1 MSESRAH
8 RVVIVG
14 GGFGG
19 LFAARFLKRAH
30 VDVTVIDRRNH
41 HLFQPLLYQVATGIL
56 SEGEVAPP
64 IRGILRRHRNVRV
77 EQATATGLDLTA
89 RVVTAARPD
98 GSART
103 YPYDSLVVAAGA
115 GQSYFGHDEFSR
127 WAPGMKTINDA
138 LELRGRIFGAF
149 EMAESEDDPGAR
161 RAWLT
166 FVVVGGGAT
175 GVEIAGQIAELA
187 RHALRGDFRQINP
200 ADAKVLLFD
209 GGKEILANFGDRL
222 SAKAA
227 SELER
232 LGVEIQCQNI
242 VTGVDAFGVEVK
254 GPDGTVQ
261 RVPSRVKVWAA
272 GVQASPLAALLAD
285 GSGANCDRAGRI
297 EVLPDCTLPGH
308 PEVFAIGDMM
318 ALNQLPGVAEV
329 AMQSGIHAANTIKRR
344 LSGKQSVPFKYRD
357 LGSMATISRF
367 RAVVSFKGLRLSGF
381 PGWLMWLV
389 VHITFLTGFKNR
401 FTSLLHW
408 ANTFLG
414 GQRAER
420 TITFRQVMARVA
432 IDQAGGDKFMQ
443 ALIPIPGTGTEPQ
456 VEAAPEHHG

>member
-1 MSESRAH
+1 MNESRAH
-8 RVVIVG
+8 RVVVVG

-19 LFAARFLKRAH
+19 LYATRFLKRAH
-30 VDVTVIDRRNH
+30 VDVTLIDSRNH

-64 IRGILRRHRNVRV
+64 IRDILRRHRNVRV
-77 EQATATGLDLTA
+77 ELATVTGFDLTA
-89 RVVTAARPD
+89 RIVTATRPD

-103 YPYDSLVVAAGA
+103 YPYDSLIVAAGA

-166 FVVVGGGAT
+166 FVAVGGGPT

-187 RHALRGDFRQINP
+187 RHALKGNFRGINP
-200 ADAKVLLFD
+200 ADAKVVLFD
-209 GGKEILANFGDRL
+209 GGKEILATFGDRL
-222 SAKAA
+222 SVKAA
-227 SELER
+227 GELER
-232 LGVEIQCQNI
+232 MGVEIQCQHI

-254 GPDGTVQ
+254 GPDGTV
-261 RVPSRVKVWAA
+261 RRIPSRTKVWAA

-285 GSGANCDRAGRI
+285 GSGASCDRAGRI

-318 ALNQLPGVAEV
+318 ALDQLPGVAEV
-329 AMQSGIHAANTIKRR
+329 AMQSGIHAANMIKRR
-344 LSGKQSVPFKYRD
+344 LSGKAPVPFKYRD
-357 LGSMATISRF
+357 LGSMATVSRF

-381 PGWLMWLV
+381 PGWLTWLV
-389 VHITFLTGFKNR
+389 VHLTFLTGFKNR

-420 TITFRQVMARVA
+420 TITSRQVIARVA
-432 IDQAGGDKFMQ
+432 IDQAGGEAFVRT
-443 ALIPIPGTGTEPQ
+443 LIPAHRAGVEPGTQT
-456 VEAAPEHHG
+456 APK